1 MNGRTSI
8 HPTTALVLALLSA
21 SCGAS
26 TPREIVIGQDQC
38 TYCRMEVTDPKF
50 ATQVILTTG
59 KIVVFDAVDCLAGYV
74 RGNPAE
80 RIKSVWVAAA
90 DGSEFVRAEEAG
102 FLLDGS
108 LRGPMGRIVAF
119 ASPTAATAAAE
130 TYGGRLVSWQAILSD
145 SGALVEHGEH

>member
-1 MNGRTSI
+1 MNGRTSLR
-8 HPTTALVLALLSA
+8 PATALFLALVSA
-21 SCGAS
+21 SCGAT

-80 RIKSVWVAAA
+80 RIKSVWVAA
-90 DGSEFVRAEEAG
+90 VMEESSSAPRRRG
-102 FLLDGS
+102 FCSTARYEARWDAS
-108 LRGPMGRIVAF
+108 WPSPHPPRLRLPRRRTVA
-119 ASPTAATAAAE
+119 AS
-130 TYGGRLVSWQAILSD
+130 
-145 SGALVEHGEH
+145 